1 MQPMQRRTVA
11 AIAACAAAL
20 TAVPSALAHQTVT
33 SNGVSVTVH
42 VAPDDE
48 PQAGQP
54 AAINILGARRKGYK
68 FSFRTC
74 GCRLTVSDS
83 SGAKLLDRAV
93 RAKRTA
99 FTFPR
104 SGAYEITVSGR
115 VTRGRQTRKFNA
127 KFAYRAN

>member
-1 MQPMQRRTVA
+1 MKPIRCRTVA
-11 AIAACAAAL
+11 TVAACAAAL
-20 TAVPSALAHQTVT
+20 TAAPSALAHQTVT

-54 AAINILGARRKGYK
+54 AAINVLGARRKGYR
-68 FSFRTC
+68 FSFKTC

-99 FTFPR
+99 FTFPS

-115 VTRGRQTRKFNA
+115 VRRGRSSRKFTA
-127 KFAYRAN
+127 RFAYRAF

>member
-1 MQPMQRRTVA
+1 MKPRTVA
-11 AIAACAAAL
+11 ALAACFAAFSA
-20 TAVPSALAHQTVT
+20 APALAHQTVT
-33 SNGVSVTVH
+33 SNGVAVTVH

-54 AAINILGARRKGYK
+54 AAVNILGARRKGYR
-68 FSFRTC
+68 FSFKTC
-74 GCRLTVSDS
+74 GCRLTIADS

-93 RAKRTA
+93 RAKRTT

-115 VTRGRQTRKFNA
+115 VKRGRTARKFTA
-127 KFAYRAN
+127 KFAYRAD

>member
-1 MQPMQRRTVA
+1 MKSIPALAVCLA
-11 AIAACAAAL
+11 VLIAAPA
-20 TAVPSALAHQTVT
+20 ALAHQTVT
-33 SNGVSVTVH
+33 SNGVAVTIH

-54 AAINILGARRKGYK
+54 AAINVLGARRKGYK

-74 GCRLTVSDS
+74 GCRLIVTDS

-93 RAKRTA
+93 RAKRTT

-115 VTRGRQTRKFNA
+115 VKRGSRSRKFTA
-127 KFAYRAN
+127 RFAYRAA